1 MTPLKFLDHNQAE
14 EVLNQVEEDCLLLED
29 MYIDVSFE
37 QVTLPVF
44 DKVDKYI
51 CDSLEAVDL

>member
-1 MTPLKFLDHNQAE
+1 MTPLKFLDRNQAE

-29 MYIDVSFE
+29 RYIDVSFE
-37 QVTLPVF
+37 QVTLLVF